1 MNNINIKVILASV
14 RKGRFGDKPAKWIVD
29 LALQT
34 KGVSVELLDIKEYI
48 LPIFAEAVSPAYVQ
62 GAYATLEINRW
73 AEKITTADGF
83 IIITPEYNHGY
94 PASLKNNLDYLYKEW
109 NNKPVAFVG
118 YGSVGGARAV
128 ERLRQ
133 VAIELQMA
141 PIRNAVHIFAPWNLV
156 EADGSLKQG
165 ALDDYANNAKNMLE
179 QLVWWV
185 NALKEAREIKKQ
197 QQN

>member
-62 GAYATLEINRW
+62 GA
-73 AEKITTADGF
+73 
-83 IIITPEYNHGY
+83 
-94 PASLKNNLDYLYKEW
+94 
-109 NNKPVAFVG
+109 
-118 YGSVGGARAV
+118 
-128 ERLRQ
+128 
-133 VAIELQMA
+133 
-141 PIRNAVHIFAPWNLV
+141 
-156 EADGSLKQG
+156 
-165 ALDDYANNAKNMLE
+165 LDDYANSAKNMLE